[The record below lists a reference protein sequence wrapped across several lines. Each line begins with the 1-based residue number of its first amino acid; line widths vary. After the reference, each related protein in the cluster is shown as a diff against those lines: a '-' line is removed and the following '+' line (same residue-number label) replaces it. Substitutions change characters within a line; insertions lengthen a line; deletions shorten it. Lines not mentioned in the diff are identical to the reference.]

1 MRRAWMVMWAVY
13 FASIAVVINQFKV
26 PPMMDIL
33 LKELDITMAQG
44 GWMMSIFFVAGV
56 LLALP
61 AAFANDKFG
70 PKTTGMIALA
80 CTAMGSLIGGFSESL
95 EILLIGRI
103 IEGIGLG
110 VIAVVAPAVI
120 AMWFPPEKR
129 GLPMGIWASWVPVGS
144 FIMFNLAYPIQSYL
158 GWHGVWWFGTVVAI
172 VALIYYAMVVT
183 TPPKETL
190 NVKKERGNAPTQE
203 WTMIQGLKQPNAW
216 LLGLAFAG
224 FGFATNGFTSF
235 APQYFIQAHGVLGEK
250 ANFYTSLTPMM
261 SIFSTIIAG
270 WVIVKLR
277 NTKLVLVVGTC
288 LATVLY
294 AFAFLLPSAS
304 WIIPMML
311 LLGFVPGFVAT
322 ANFTLAPETMPTPAL
337 AGIALGINN
346 LLFNLGSFF
355 GPPII
360 GNVISQGNWSAGTY
374 PIVLAL
380 LVTVATSL
388 FLYRRFSKS
397 EYQLL

>member
-13 FASIAVVINQFKV
+13 FASLAVVINQFKV
-26 PPMMDIL
+26 PPVMHIL

-44 GWMMSIFFVAGV
+44 GWMMSVFFVAGV
-56 LLALP
+56 LLSLP
-61 AAFANDKFG
+61 AAFFNDKFG
-70 PKTTGMIALA
+70 PKTTGIIALA
-80 CTAMGSLIGGFSESL
+80 CTAMGSIIGGFSVNL

-103 IEGIGLG
+103 IEGIGFG

-158 GWHGVWWFGTVVAI
+158 GWHGVWWFGTVVAL
-172 VALIYYAMVVT
+172 VALTYYAIVVT
-183 TPPKETL
+183 TPLSETM
-190 NVKKERGNAPTQE
+190 NVNKERSKAHNQIR
-203 WTMIQGLKQPNAW
+203 TMIEGLKHPNAW

-235 APQYFIQAHGVLGEK
+235 APQYFNQVHGVFGEK
-250 ANFYTSLTPMM
+250 ANFYASLSPMM

-277 NTKLVLVVGTC
+277 NTKLVLVVSAGLTM
-288 LATVLY
+288 VLY
-294 AFAFLLPSAS
+294 AFAFRLPSAS
-304 WIIPMML
+304 WIIPTML
-311 LLGFVPGFVAT
+311 LMGFVPGFIAT

-337 AGIALGINN
+337 IGFALGINN

-360 GNVISQGNWSAGTY
+360 GNVISQGNWSSGTY
-374 PIVLAL
+374 PLAL
-380 LVTVATSL
+380 AFLVTFFISL
-388 FLYRRFSKS
+388 FLYRVLNKSKKCS
-397 EYQLL
+397 